1 MYFTSHAS
9 GLPLPPMPWRS
20 YVGAAILGGGIGYTL
35 AHLFKVNPQILFNYL
50 PNECKI
56 LSHLS
61 LEMEY
66 WLGLSI
72 KYNYKSPLLRSRIL
86 TMSSVQGFF
95 SLALHFFIFRNNFA
109 II

>member
-95 SLALHFFIFRNNFA
+95 PLPYIFLFLE
-109 II
+109 IILQ

>member
-35 AHLFKVNPQILFNYL
+35 AHLFKVNPQILLTTYQ
-50 PNECKI
+50 CKI

-66 WLGLSI
+66 
-72 KYNYKSPLLRSRIL
+72 
-86 TMSSVQGFF
+86 
-95 SLALHFFIFRNNFA
+95 
-109 II
+109 